1 MNETSDA
8 EILTE
13 TRGAFADG
21 LTLIRFILTPVIMA
35 IIVMGWPSTQVAVLA
50 TALLII
56 AAVTDIFD
64 DIIGGSERSKASLAS
79 LKVLSLT
86 NMAGRQ
92 RAGDG

>member
-1 MNETSDA
+1 MTRQFKGQHNARGNNMNETSDA

-64 DIIGGSERSKASLAS
+64 DIIGGSALQ
-79 LKVLSLT
+79 
-86 NMAGRQ
+86 GP
-92 RAGDG
+92 